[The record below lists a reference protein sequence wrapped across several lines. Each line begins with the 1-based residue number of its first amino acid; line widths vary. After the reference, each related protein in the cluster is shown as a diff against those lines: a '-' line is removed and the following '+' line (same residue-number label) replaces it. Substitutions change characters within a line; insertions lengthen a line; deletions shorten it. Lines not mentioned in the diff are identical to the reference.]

1 MGMENSLHPQRS
13 SLSITLSVWKA
24 LFLREAL
31 SRFFASRAAWFWL
44 LLDPVFH
51 VAYLMVIFTMLRV
64 QSVGGIDFANW
75 IMIGLLA
82 FFMFRSTATQ
92 VTNSISANI
101 ALFAYRQVKPVD
113 TALVRAA
120 LEGMM
125 MVLVTLILLSGA
137 GLLGLSVIPADPLAV
152 LEALFGLWLAGIGFG
167 LVASVANGLIKEL
180 GKIISLLMMPLY
192 IVSGVMFPLSAI
204 PEPYLSWLL
213 LNPVAH
219 GLEAARLG
227 FVPNYHAVP
236 GLSIGFLYGFALIS
250 IFLGLALQRRFALRL
265 ISQ

>member
-1 MGMENSLHPQRS
+1 MENSLHQPRNPV
-13 SLSITLSVWKA
+13 SITLSVWKA
-24 LFLREAL
+24 LLLREAL
-31 SRFFASRAAWFWL
+31 GRFFASRGAWFWL

-51 VAYLMVIFTMLRV
+51 VAYLMVVFTMLRV
-64 QSVGGIDFANW
+64 SSVGGIDIAIW

-82 FFMFRSTATQ
+82 FFTFRVTATQ
-92 VTNSISANI
+92 VSNSISANI

-113 TALVRAA
+113 TALVRAV
-120 LEGMM
+120 LEGVL
-125 MVLVTLILLSGA
+125 MVAVTLILLLGA
-137 GLLGLSVIPADPLAV
+137 ALFGHAVVPLDPLAV
-152 LEALFGLWLAGIGFG
+152 LEAFFGLWLAGIGFG

-180 GKIISLLMMPLY
+180 GKIIGLLMMPLY

-250 IFLGLALQRRFALRL
+250 IFLGLALHRRFALRL